1 MPEEVYVILDPSP
14 EVRSLLEE
22 QGTDLTDLYEVLQRE
37 VPSRLDVMSDPEM
50 PGGSRDVVTVIAV
63 AATLV
68 SSLTPII
75 LRILNMITPP
85 DRTRTYLVEEI
96 ETRHPD
102 GSTTIH
108 RKRIRAS
115 SEQRSYQEQADQ
127 SQIIEMPQLRGGKES
142 GQQ

>member
-1 MPEEVYVILDPSP
+1 
-14 EVRSLLEE
+14 
-22 QGTDLTDLYEVLQRE
+22 
-37 VPSRLDVMSDPEM
+37 
-50 PGGSRDVVTVIAV
+50 
-63 AATLV
+63 
-68 SSLTPII
+68 
-75 LRILNMITPP
+75 MITPP

>member
-14 EVRSLLEE
+14 EVRNLLEE

-68 SSLTPII
+68 SSLTR
-75 LRILNMITPP
+75 LFC
-85 DRTRTYLVEEI
+85 
-96 ETRHPD
+96 
-102 GSTTIH
+102 GSSI
-108 RKRIRAS
+108 
-115 SEQRSYQEQADQ
+115 
-127 SQIIEMPQLRGGKES
+127 
-142 GQQ
+142 